1 MTASLKNHATT
12 RPILGIT
19 LMLGFT
25 VFGPTIDVFAKLAGG
40 TIPLFQISASRFVVQ
55 TIIILPFALILRNNV
70 IPTRAEIGLYLVRG
84 ALILSATSLFFAA
97 LRHLPIADALAIFFV
112 EPFILI
118 LLATVIFREKLGW
131 RRLCACGIG
140 FFGALLVIQPQY
152 DVIGF
157 AALLPIGTAFC
168 FAFYLLLTRKM
179 AQNISPVALQLN
191 TSIAATIIIT
201 PIIILSEGSGNALF
215 DPVWPTAY
223 EISLLVGV
231 GLTATIAH
239 MFLTYAFRFAPVTIL
254 GPLQYLELVSATIL
268 GLLIFGDLPNMTSF
282 VGMGIIILSG
292 VYILIREHAIERM
305 RNKKNLIS

>member
-1 MTASLKNHATT
+1 
-12 RPILGIT
+12 
-19 LMLGFT
+19 MLGFT

-55 TIIILPFALILRNNV
+55 VIIILPFALIFGNNV

-118 LLATVIFREKLGW
+118 LLATVILREKLGW

-268 GLLIFGDLPNMTSF
+268 GLLVFGDLPNMISF
-282 VGMGIIILSG
+282 VGMGIIVLSG
-292 VYILIREHAIERM
+292 VYILMREHAIESM
-305 RNKKNLIS
+305 RKKQNAIS

>member
-1 MTASLKNHATT
+1 
-12 RPILGIT
+12 
-19 LMLGFT
+19 MLGFT

-55 TIIILPFALILRNNV
+55 VIIILPFALIFGNNV

-131 RRLCACGIG
+131 GRLCACGIG

-254 GPLQYLELVSATIL
+254 GPLQYLELVSATTL

-292 VYILIREHAIERM
+292 VYILMREHTIERM
-305 RNKKNLIS
+305 RRKKNLIS

>member
-1 MTASLKNHATT
+1 MAVSFQNHSAA
-12 RPILGIT
+12 RPVLGIM

-55 TIIILPFALILRNNV
+55 VIIILPFALFLGNKIT
-70 IPTRAEIGLYLVRG
+70 PTRGEMGLYMIRG

-97 LRHLPIADALAIFFV
+97 LRQLPLADALAIFFV
-112 EPFILI
+112 EPFVLI
-118 LLATVIFREKLGW
+118 LLATVILGEKLGW
-131 RRLCACGIG
+131 RRLCACSVG

-152 DVIGF
+152 DMIGF
-157 AALLPIGTAFC
+157 ASLFPIGTAFC

-179 AQNISPVALQLN
+179 AQNISPVTLQLN
-191 TSIAATIIIT
+191 TSIAAAIIIV
-201 PIIILSEGSGNALF
+201 PVIILLEGSENALF
-215 DPVWPTAY
+215 DPVWPSAY
-223 EISLLVGV
+223 ESILLVGV

-268 GLLIFGDLPNMTSF
+268 GLLVFGDLPNITSF
-282 VGMGIIILSG
+282 IGMGIIVLSG
-292 VYILIREHAIERM
+292 VYVLMREHAIESLRI
-305 RNKKNLIS
+305 K

>member
-1 MTASLKNHATT
+1 
-12 RPILGIT
+12 
-19 LMLGFT
+19 MLGFT

-55 TIIILPFALILRNNV
+55 VIIILPFALFFGNNV

-118 LLATVIFREKLGW
+118 LLATVVFREKLGW

-231 GLTATIAH
+231 GVTATIAH

>member
-55 TIIILPFALILRNNV
+55 VIIILPFALFFGNNV

-118 LLATVIFREKLGW
+118 LLATVVFREKLGW

-152 DVIGF
+152 DVIG
-157 AALLPIGTAFC
+157 
-168 FAFYLLLTRKM
+168 
-179 AQNISPVALQLN
+179 VA
-191 TSIAATIIIT
+191 
-201 PIIILSEGSGNALF
+201 
-215 DPVWPTAY
+215 
-223 EISLLVGV
+223 SL
-231 GLTATIAH
+231 
-239 MFLTYAFRFAPVTIL
+239 
-254 GPLQYLELVSATIL
+254 
-268 GLLIFGDLPNMTSF
+268 
-282 VGMGIIILSG
+282 
-292 VYILIREHAIERM
+292 
-305 RNKKNLIS
+305 